1 MNLDNLISKYIDG
14 ELSHSEDKRLR
25 ELISK
30 DVVAKQVFDAHVLI
44 HAAFK
49 EDASRIVPSDELV
62 SKTEDKVLS
71 KILTNQPFVD
81 DTVSEKKSRR
91 VFAYASFVVVV
102 LLTAVISISD
112 FSINKSGNQLSDAL
126 ANDRIKILQDNETTI
141 SQAEKVPENLVMI
154 LPNENSAHR
163 INNRINKSIAL
174 PQNIITSGRGTSS
187 SGSVLASSVSLS
199 GSTTSLLTEKIGKVF
214 LDNQIETTDIVY
226 NDRFTLS
233 PNEHS
238 SNEDLLK
245 LNETSANDN
254 VSPIESTTP
263 TNFLSIQ
270 NNLINNAS
278 RTQLNQNMVVPDM
291 ANVLGNT
298 NNYYFYGKRSEVQLN
313 TFLGSNVLQKGYG
326 DNTPKIVSEF
336 SQSIAYHVSQNQFI
350 GMDFGLTKYSYD
362 QTENVVL
369 PGIVNKSEGSKGNA
383 GVEIRGTS
391 SGSGFITFPIKIN
404 IQQQMFW
411 GAVFFDQG
419 IFSSDKFT
427 LNGRLALGATN
438 EGPLGYMRIYGK
450 YRVFNWL
457 SINAGADSRMFKWNE
472 PVFGAA
478 AGSYKSSLSIIY
490 GFEIKI

>member
-1 MNLDNLISKYIDG
+1 MNLDKLISKYIDG

-30 DVVAKQVFDAHVLI
+30 DVVAKQTFDAHVLI

-49 EDASRIVPSDELV
+49 EDASSLVPSDELV

-81 DTVSEKKSRR
+81 DNVSEKKSRR
-91 VFAYASFVVVV
+91 VFAYSSFVVVV

-112 FSINKSGNQLSDAL
+112 FSINKSGNRLADAL
-126 ANDRIKILQDNETTI
+126 RNDRIKLLQDNATTI
-141 SQAEKVPENLVMI
+141 SQAETVPENLVMI

-163 INNRINKSIAL
+163 INKSIAL
-174 PQNIITSGRGTSS
+174 PKNVITSGG
-187 SGSVLASSVSLS
+187 GAASSRSALAASVPLS
-199 GSTTSLLTEKIGKVF
+199 GSSTSLQTEKIGEVF

-226 NDRFTLS
+226 NDRLTLS
-233 PNEHS
+233 PNYHRP
-238 SNEDLLK
+238 NRDLLK

-254 VSPIESTTP
+254 VSPIESKTP
-263 TNFLSIQ
+263 TNFLSVQ
-270 NNLINNAS
+270 NNFINNEPK
-278 RTQLNQNMVVPDM
+278 TQLNQNMVVPDM

-298 NNYYFYGKRSEVQLN
+298 NNYYFYGNRSKIQLN

-326 DNTPKIVSEF
+326 GNTPKIVSEF
-336 SQSIAYHVSQNQFI
+336 SQSIAYNVSQNQFI

-369 PGIVNKSEGSKGNA
+369 PGIVNNSEGSKGNA
-383 GVEIRGTS
+383 GVEIRGTGT
-391 SGSGFITFPIKIN
+391 GSGFITFPIKIN

-438 EGPLGYMRIYGK
+438 EGPLGYMRIYAK
-450 YRVFNWL
+450 YSVFSWL
-457 SINAGADSRMFKWNE
+457 SINAGADSRIFKWDE

-478 AGSYKSSLSIIY
+478 AGSFKSSLSIIY

>member
-1 MNLDNLISKYIDG
+1 MNLDKLISKYIDG

-30 DVVAKQVFDAHVLI
+30 DVVAKQTFDAHVLI

-49 EDASRIVPSDELV
+49 EDASSLVPSDELV

-71 KILTNQPFVD
+71 KILSNQPFFD
-81 DTVSEKKSRR
+81 STVSGKKSRR
-91 VFAYASFVVVV
+91 VFAYASFVVVA

-112 FSINKSGNQLSDAL
+112 FSIKKSEEGLADAL
-126 ANDRIKILQDNETTI
+126 RNDRIKILQDNETTI
-141 SQAEKVPENLVMI
+141 SQAETVPENLVMI

-163 INNRINKSIAL
+163 INNRLNKSIAL
-174 PQNIITSGRGTSS
+174 PKNVITSGRGA
-187 SGSVLASSVSLS
+187 ASSRRGLGTSYRLS
-199 GSTTSLLTEKIGKVF
+199 EATSISPEENIGKVL

-226 NDRFTLS
+226 NDRLTLS

-245 LNETSANDN
+245 LNETSANEN
-254 VSPIESTTP
+254 VSPIESKTP
-263 TNFLSIQ
+263 TNFLSVQ
-270 NNLINNAS
+270 NNFVNNEQRS
-278 RTQLNQNMVVPDM
+278 QLNQNAVIPDM

-298 NNYYFYGKRSEVQLN
+298 NNYYFYGKRSKIQLN

-326 DNTPKIVSEF
+326 GNTPKIVSEF
-336 SQSIAYHVSQNQFI
+336 SQSIAYNVSQNQFI
-350 GMDFGLTKYSYD
+350 GMDFGLTNYSYN

-369 PGIVNKSEGSKGNA
+369 PGIVNNSGGSKGNA

-438 EGPLGYMRIYGK
+438 EGPLGYMRIYAK

-457 SINAGADSRMFKWNE
+457 SINAGADSRIFKWDE

-478 AGSYKSSLSIIY
+478 ASSYKSSLSIIY